1 MGGQSKGADASMAV
15 ESVWEAIKDRLKSEL
30 GEQTYLSW
38 IANLQA
44 SEIDGRT
51 VRISAPNRFCCE
63 YVEQNFGFRI
73 REYWAGLDSQNR
85 MVRFEVTDGMAHPP
99 ALRVAASRPA
109 AAGGASGGGS
119 GAGLS
124 EPRPPA
130 RIDRTFEN
138 FVVGPANEVA
148 AAVAR
153 QISGDAAAR
162 FNPVYIHGGYGMGK
176 THLLRAIQNESRE
189 RDPERRITY
198 LTGERFTSDFLSA
211 MKNRDTS
218 AFKETVRNTDLLLV
232 DDLHIMA
239 GKTVTQE
246 EFYHTLADLIQ
257 DGRQVVITGDRK
269 PGELDGIDERVRS
282 LLVGGLRC
290 DVECPDL
297 DLRRRILDRAV
308 LDLQRTY
315 PGFALPDQACDF
327 IAARVTGSPR
337 ELIGALNTV
346 VSRTLLIGREATTE
360 TVTAALSDYA
370 VAATRRITVDRIQKQ
385 VASYYNL
392 KVPELL
398 SPRRA
403 RAIAR
408 PRQIAMYLS
417 KQMTQRSLPDIGR
430 RFGGKDHTTVLHAV
444 RRISDLM
451 ENDPAVHD
459 DVNALIRLLER

>member
-1 MGGQSKGADASMAV
+1 MSQTRGIYMGEPLQGADNFMAAD
-15 ESVWEAIKDRLKSEL
+15 SVWEAISGRLKGEL
-30 GEQTYLSW
+30 GEQTYRSW
-38 IANLQA
+38 IANLEA
-44 SEIDGRT
+44 SEIDPRT
-51 VRISAPNRFCCE
+51 VRIGAPNRFCCE

-73 REYWAGLDSQNR
+73 RQYWADLDSKKR
-85 MVRFEVTDGMAHPP
+85 MVRFEVTDGLAHPP
-99 ALRVAASRPA
+99 SLRAAAARPA
-109 AAGGASGGGS
+109 ASAASN
-119 GAGLS
+119 

-130 RIDRTFEN
+130 RIERTFDN
-138 FVVGPANEVA
+138 FAIGPANEVA

-153 QISGDAAAR
+153 QIASDDTAR

-176 THLLRAIQNESRE
+176 THLLRAIQHECRA
-189 RDPERRITY
+189 RDSERRIAY
-198 LTGERFTSDFLSA
+198 LTGERFTSDFMAALKTRETA
-211 MKNRDTS
+211 
-218 AFKETVRNTDLLLV
+218 AFKETMRKFDLLLL

-246 EFYHTLADLIQ
+246 EFHHTLTDLIQ

-269 PGELDGIDERVRS
+269 PGELEGIDERVRS

-290 DVECPDL
+290 DIEAPDL

-308 LDLQRTY
+308 TDLQRTY
-315 PGFALPDQACDF
+315 PDFTLPGQACDF
-327 IAARVTGSPR
+327 VAARVTGSPR

-360 TVTAALSDYA
+360 SVTAALSDYA
-370 VAATRRITVDRIQKQ
+370 VATSRRITVDRIQKQ
-385 VASYYNL
+385 VAAFYNL
-392 KVPELL
+392 NVPELL

-408 PRQIAMYLS
+408 PRQIAMYLA

-444 RRISDLM
+444 RRITALM
-451 ENDPAVHD
+451 EDDPAVHD